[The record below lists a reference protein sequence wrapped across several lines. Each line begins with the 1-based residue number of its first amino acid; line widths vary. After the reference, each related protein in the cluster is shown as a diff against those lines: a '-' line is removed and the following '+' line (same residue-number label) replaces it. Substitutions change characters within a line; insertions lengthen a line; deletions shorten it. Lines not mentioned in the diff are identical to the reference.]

1 METVINLE
9 KWLIIKL
16 DHYDY
21 NREYEITTDDVRK
34 WINIYNELIKR
45 GYLITQNLKDE
56 NR

>member
-1 METVINLE
+1 METIIDLE

-21 NREYEITTDDVRK
+21 NEEYVITTDDVRK

-45 GYLITQNLKDE
+45 GYLITQNLKNE

>member
-21 NREYEITTDDVRK
+21 NREYEITTDDYVLTLDGT
-34 WINIYNELIKR
+34 Y
-45 GYLITQNLKDE
+45 
-56 NR
+56 